1 MNTPNAY
8 APPKANVADVSPDGE
23 ITLASRLARLGAA
36 ILDSIIIGALVY
48 APLIAT
54 GSLGAAFA
62 DVTRT
67 GNSLAFWGVFM
78 SGAGLV
84 SLLLI
89 VGWAIITFR
98 LVAANGQTIAK
109 KLFGIKVLRTDG
121 ARCGLARIVFMRW
134 LPVALLEMIP
144 LVAYVV
150 YLLDAL
156 MIFGREQRC
165 LHDYIADTIVVKA

>member
-1 MNTPNAY
+1 MEPSPLPPPLPPANPY
-8 APPKANVADVSPDGE
+8 AAPV
-23 ITLASRLARLGAA
+23 ARLEDAA
-36 ILDSIIIGALVY
+36 TTELEL
-48 APLIAT
+48 
-54 GSLGAAFA
+54 A
-62 DVTRT
+62 DR
-67 GNSLAFWGVFM
+67 G
-78 SGAGLV
+78 
-84 SLLLI
+84 I
-89 VGWAIITFR
+89 R
-98 LVAANGQTIAK
+98 LVATIVDNVILAVPSMVLGFTAAAAIGRSGGNLDGTFVAIAVVAALATLAMIVVNLVLLHRNGQTIAK